1 MTRHSKVRGEGAI
14 CGEESEES
22 RERRG
27 VGVGRRTASSAVVT
41 PDEEG
46 KRVQF
51 VGPDCILL
59 SFFLL
64 FFYLSQIPTR
74 RTLSFHFACTTNS
87 SVF

>member
-59 SFFLL
+59 GFFLL
-64 FFYLSQIPTR
+64 FFLFEP
-74 RTLSFHFACTTNS
+74 NS
-87 SVF
+87 NSPHPFISLCLHNKF